1 MLNFNQ
7 ADFDGIRHK
16 LAQIHW
22 KAEFSGLDT
31 FDSWNL
37 FKNRL
42 SHVRDMHI
50 PYRQRRNRKSKSVWL
65 TKDIQTAIQA
75 KQTAFKTFK
84 NAPLEMNTKAY
95 WIARNMDCKK
105 QSQKRNKGIKAS

>member
-1 MLNFNQ
+1 MPNFDQ
-7 ADFDGIRHK
+7 ADFDGIRNK

-37 FKNRL
+37 FKIRL

-50 PYRQRRNRKSKSVWL
+50 PYRQRRNRKSKPVWL
-65 TKDIQTAIQA
+65 TKDIQIAIQA
-75 KQTAFKTFK
+75 KKTAFKTFQ

-95 WIARNMDCKK
+95 WIA
-105 QSQKRNKGIKAS
+105 